1 MEKISK
7 VVYRFTKADIKEA
20 LIKHYSI
27 DVGDNKVE
35 LELENGREYKHH
47 GYLTVLHED

>member
-27 DVGDNKVE
+27 GVGDDEVE
-35 LELENGREYKHH
+35 LELENRKEYKHH
-47 GYLTVLHED
+47 GYLTVFHKD

>member
-1 MEKISK
+1 MDKISK

-27 DVGDNKVE
+27 GVGDNEVE
-35 LELENGREYKHH
+35 LELENREEYKHRV
-47 GYLTVLHED
+47 YLTVSHED